1 MSLRVAATATATLG
15 IVMLILDV
23 THPAA
28 LAALAALLA
37 ATAVTAVIDERAQ
50 SAADRAQVQ
59 RIVDRQESRR

>member
-15 IVMLILDV
+15 SVVLILDV

-28 LAALAALLA
+28 LAALSALLA
-37 ATAVTAVIDERAQ
+37 ATVVTAVIDERAQ

>member
-28 LAALAALLA
+28 LAALSALLA
-37 ATAVTAVIDERAQ
+37 ATVVTAVIDERAQ